1 MPDRF
6 QYSTPS
12 LSGPASHAF
21 AVTPSDGSD
30 LSETTRALYV
40 GTGGALAAVMASGAT
55 VSFGSVASGTL
66 LPIRVVRV
74 LATGTTAS
82 AILGLS

>member
-12 LSGPASHAF
+12 LSGPAAHAF
-21 AVTPSDGSD
+21 AVTPNDSSD
-30 LSETTRALYV
+30 LSETTRAIYV
-40 GTGGALAAVMASGAT
+40 GGAGSVTAVMASGA
-55 VSFGSVASGTL
+55 SVTFASVPSGTT
-66 LPIRVVRV
+66 LPVRVTRV

-82 AILGLS
+82 TIVGLV

>member
-12 LSGPASHAF
+12 LSGPAAHAF
-21 AVTPSDGSD
+21 AVTPNDSSD

-40 GTGGALAAVMASGAT
+40 GTAGSVAVVMASGAS
-55 VSFGSVASGTL
+55 VSFGTIASGTV
-66 LPIRVVRV
+66 LPVRVTRV

-82 AILGLS
+82 AILGLV

>member
-12 LSGPASHAF
+12 LSGPAAHAF
-21 AVTPSDGSD
+21 AVAPNDGAD

-40 GTGGALAAVMASGAT
+40 GTAGSITAVMASGSSVT
-55 VSFGSVASGTL
+55 FGSIASGTV
-66 LPIRVVRV
+66 LPVRVTRV

-82 AILGLS
+82 AILGLV

>member
-12 LSGPASHAF
+12 LSGPAAHAF
-21 AVTPSDGSD
+21 AVTPNDSGD

-40 GTGGALAAVMASGAT
+40 GTAGSVAAVMASGAS
-55 VSFGSVASGTL
+55 VSFDTIASGTV
-66 LPIRVVRV
+66 LPVRVTRV

-82 AILGLS
+82 AILGLV

>member
-6 QYSTPS
+6 QYSMPS
-12 LSGPASHAF
+12 LDGPAAHAF
-21 AVTPSDGSD
+21 AVTPNDATD

-40 GTGGALAAVMASGAT
+40 GTSGSVAVVMISGAT
-55 VSFGSVASGTL
+55 VTFAAVQSGTT
-66 LPIRVVRV
+66 LPVRVSRV

-82 AILGLS
+82 TIVGLV

>member
-12 LSGPASHAF
+12 LSGPAAHAF
-21 AVTPSDGSD
+21 AVTPNDGVD

-40 GTGGALAAVMASGAT
+40 GTAGSIAAVMASGASVT
-55 VSFGSVASGTL
+55 FGSIASGTV
-66 LPIRVVRV
+66 LPVRVTRV

-82 AILGLS
+82 AILGLV

>member
-55 VSFGSVASGTL
+55 VSFGSVASGTF

>member
-12 LSGPASHAF
+12 LSGPAAHAF
-21 AVTPSDGSD
+21 AVTPNDSTD

-40 GTGGALAAVMASGAT
+40 GTAGSVAAVMASGAS
-55 VSFGSVASGTL
+55 VSFGTVASGTV
-66 LPIRVVRV
+66 LPVRVVRV
-74 LATGTTAS
+74 LATGTTAT
-82 AILGLS
+82 AILALV

>member
-12 LSGPASHAF
+12 LSGPAAHAF
-21 AVTPSDGSD
+21 AVTPNDSTD

-40 GTGGALAAVMASGAT
+40 GTSGSVAAVMASGTT
-55 VSFGSVASGTL
+55 VTFASVQSGTT
-66 LPIRVVRV
+66 LPVRVTRV

-82 AILGLS
+82 TIVGLV

>member
-12 LSGPASHAF
+12 LAGPAAHAF
-21 AVTPSDGSD
+21 AVTPNDSTD

-40 GTGGALAAVMASGAT
+40 GTAGSVAAVMASGASVT
-55 VSFGSVASGTL
+55 FGSIASGMV
-66 LPIRVVRV
+66 LPVRVTRV

-82 AILGLS
+82 AILGLV

>member
-12 LSGPASHAF
+12 LSGPAAHAF
-21 AVTPSDGSD
+21 AVTPNDSTDI
-30 LSETTRALYV
+30 SETTRALYI
-40 GTGGALAAVMASGAT
+40 GTAGSIAAVMASGASVT
-55 VSFGSVASGTL
+55 FGSVTSGTV
-66 LPIRVVRV
+66 LPVRVTRV

-82 AILGLS
+82 AILGLV

>member
-21 AVTPSDGSD
+21 AVTPNDGSD

-55 VSFGSVASGTL
+55 VTFASLASGTF
-66 LPIRVVRV
+66 LPVRVTRV

-82 AILGLS
+82 AILGLA

>member
-6 QYSTPS
+6 KHSSPS
-12 LSGPASHAF
+12 LNGPAAHAF
-21 AVTPSDGSD
+21 AVTPNDSTD

-40 GTGGALAAVMASGAT
+40 GVSGNVAAVMASGASAT
-55 VSFGSVASGTL
+55 FSAVQAGTT
-66 LPIRVVRV
+66 LPVRATRV

-82 AILGLS
+82 SIVGLV